1 MGVDVL
7 MQLMANLDFEKDLA
21 FNIFYIYLLLLCGR
35 AGRACASFR
44 EEDEGQ
50 LAGVSSLLLM
60 RPKVCVTYST
70 YSRLER

>member
-1 MGVDVL
+1 MSIQSMKNLQTSTFLLFTRTEKMGVDVL

-21 FNIFYIYLLLLCGR
+21 FNIFYIYLLLLCGQ

-50 LAGVSSLLLM
+50 LA
-60 RPKVCVTYST
+60 
-70 YSRLER
+70 

>member
-35 AGRACASFR
+35 AGGACASFR

-50 LAGVSSLLLM
+50 LA
-60 RPKVCVTYST
+60 
-70 YSRLER
+70 

>member
-1 MGVDVL
+1 MSIQSMKNLQTSTFLLFTRTEKMGVDVL

-35 AGRACASFR
+35 AGGACASFR

-50 LAGVSSLLLM
+50 LA
-60 RPKVCVTYST
+60 
-70 YSRLER
+70 